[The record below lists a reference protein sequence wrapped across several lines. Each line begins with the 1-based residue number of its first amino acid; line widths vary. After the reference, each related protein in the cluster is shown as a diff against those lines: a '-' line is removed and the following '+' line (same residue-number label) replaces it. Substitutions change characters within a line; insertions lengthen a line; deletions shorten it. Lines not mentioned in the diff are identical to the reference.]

1 MKTFIIAGASS
12 AIAIETAKQLQ
23 QKSFKVIGISTKDK
37 TFNYDEFYKIDSY
50 AFNKF
55 PAIEEEI
62 HGLVYFPG
70 TINLKPFARF
80 NNEDFT
86 KDFEINTLGAVAC
99 LQTYLNGLK
108 KSNKASVVLISS
120 VAVSAG
126 MPFHASIAM
135 AKGAIEGLTKSLAA
149 EFAPT
154 IRVNCIA
161 PSLVNTPLGEKFIN
175 TPEKMEVMQKKNPM
189 KKVGTPTEVANAV
202 FFLLNDESSWITGQT
217 LNVDGGMNHLK
228 NS

>member
-1 MKTFIIAGASS
+1 MKTFILAGASS
-12 AIAIETAKQLQ
+12 AMAIETAKQLQ

-37 TFNYDEFYKIDSY
+37 TYDYDTFYKIESY
-50 AFNKF
+50 SFNKF

-62 HGLVYFPG
+62 HGLAYFPG

-80 NNEDFT
+80 NREDFT

-99 LQTYLNGLK
+99 IQTYLNGLK
-108 KSNKASVVLISS
+108 KSNKASVVLVSS

-161 PSLVNTPLGEKFIN
+161 PSLVNTALGEKFIN
-175 TPEKMEVMQKKNPM
+175 TPEKLEAMQKKNPM
-189 KKVGTPTEVANAV
+189 KKVGTAAEVANAIS
-202 FFLLNDESSWITGQT
+202 FLLNDESSWITGQT
-217 LNVDGGMNHLK
+217 INVDGGMNHIK